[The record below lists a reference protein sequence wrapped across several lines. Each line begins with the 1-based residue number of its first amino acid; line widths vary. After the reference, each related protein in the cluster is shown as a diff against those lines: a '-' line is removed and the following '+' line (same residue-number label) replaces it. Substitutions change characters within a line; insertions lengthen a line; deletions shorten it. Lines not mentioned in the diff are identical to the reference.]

1 MVDSSKSTKGNKN
14 KYGFLD
20 ERSNK
25 EYIVTTNL
33 TPIQRGI
40 QEGFGIY
47 ITYVPEMMFLS
58 ILLNMSILLACEI
71 EKLLQGITIG
81 QQYQYYAKLEIM
93 KFV

>member
-1 MVDSSKSTKGNKN
+1 MEYSFQYLSFYSVAALHLDTAYKINLLYSSIRKIIITQTSKSTKGNKN

-40 QEGFGIY
+40 
-47 ITYVPEMMFLS
+47 
-58 ILLNMSILLACEI
+58 
-71 EKLLQGITIG
+71 
-81 QQYQYYAKLEIM
+81 
-93 KFV
+93 